1 MKCMISVDNAHIKR
15 VTNEKASELYHE
27 GWRYIPKSDWK
38 ERVRDIDKEV
48 HESPVGAGFAHK
60 DTKANKTS
68 RASKRL
74 KRKSNK

>member
-1 MKCMISVDNAHIKR
+1 MKCMMSVDKKHIKR
-15 VTNEKASELYHE
+15 VTDEKSRDLFHE
-27 GWRYIPKSDWK
+27 GWRYVPKSVWK